1 MEAAQIIR
9 DAVTRVSLLRH
20 ACTTHPNLATHLQAI
35 KSFQARRFS
44 GTYADLLQGGT
55 YQTAARFFLEE
66 LYSNKDYTERD
77 AQFGRIAGALQKLFP
92 RQVVATAVA
101 LAQLHVLTEELDHAM
116 AQAWLENETRE
127 GTECGRY
134 IAAWRRVGQRPERQ
148 RQLQV
153 VQDIGRE
160 LTRLTRM
167 PGLRLMLKMMRK
179 PAHAAGLASLQGFL
193 ELGFDTFAVISR
205 QREGVETFL
214 ALINER
220 ESALMTLLF
229 DGEPGACERTLH
241 MELGRAASSGSGTE
255 PGRC

>member
-20 ACTTHPNLATHLQAI
+20 ACTTQPNLAANVQAI

-44 GTYADLLQGGT
+44 GTYADLLQGGS
-55 YQTAARFFLEE
+55 YQEAARFFLEE

-77 AQFGRIAGALQKLFP
+77 AQFGRIAGALQTLFP
-92 RQVVATAVA
+92 KQVVTTAVS

-116 AQAWLENETRE
+116 AQAWLADETPT
-127 GTECGRY
+127 GSECGRY
-134 IAAWRRVGQRPERQ
+134 LAAWRRVGHRQERQ

-205 QREGVETFL
+205 QKQGVETFL
-214 ALINER
+214 ALIEAR

-229 DGEPGACERTLH
+229 DGEPAACERTLQT
-241 MELGRAASSGSGTE
+241 ELGRSGL
-255 PGRC
+255 